1 MNLEIPVTRTRIIV
15 PRVRNDFLSR
25 PRLLDILDSLLEKK
39 IILVSAP
46 AGYGKTSLLVDF
58 ASRVK
63 IPVCWYAIDPLD
75 QDPLRFITYLIT
87 TIQQQFPSF
96 GKASFEALS
105 SSAQVKPDLD
115 YLVSA
120 IVNDAYDHI
129 NEHFLIVL
137 DDYHLVDQSDQ
148 VNHFISRFVQDVDEN
163 CHVIF
168 ASRTLLSLPDLPL
181 MVARSLAGGLS
192 FEELAF
198 SLPEIKGL
206 YKLVYQQ
213 ALDDIKA
220 EQLAAQT
227 EGWITGLLLTAQ
239 NPSADVD
246 IASLSHRTAGIGL
259 NEYFQQL
266 LVQNPI
272 PVQEFLLRSS
282 LLEEFDAGLC
292 QDAIGLPLDIYDV
305 EWENLMA
312 LALRYNLFVLPVGE
326 DGTWLR
332 YHHLFRDFLQ
342 ATMARER
349 PLEAEKIWLQIALIA
364 QKKGEWEQAYTIYRR
379 LNYVE
384 ELANLIEKA
393 GPSLT
398 VGGRLS
404 TLAEWL
410 DELPIEVIAKRP
422 ELVSLQ
428 GNVAVMKGDTK
439 QGIVLF
445 NQALSA
451 MKLPD
456 DREAMAR
463 TFTRRSAAYRMVGN
477 HSAAMNDGKQILSL
491 VKGDLILRNLEAD
504 AMRSIGVSLYQ
515 QGNAAEALPWLQN
528 SIEIYK
534 SIKDEKNEA
543 VVSLEAGVIHEAL
556 GNYSQAEN
564 LYEGAL
570 AFWRDTHNSVWQAN
584 VLNNLGVLQHLMGNY
599 EVATSTLEKA
609 MQHARLSGYQRLE
622 AFALAGIGDIYR
634 DLDAITE
641 AGDVYDK
648 ALDIAQRIEEKYLI
662 VYIHIAQAVITSL
675 NNHYAIALAQLAE
688 AEQAARDMQAAYE
701 ISLCQYE
708 KAFILIRQK
717 QYAEAVEILT
727 NCLDSFEKS
736 GYAIQA
742 DRARYLLMAS
752 KYFLDQKDEA
762 RALIRQIGTVENLTP
777 LVWVASQL
785 SGLFDGATRLRDVF
799 RPLERIRELVETFQN
814 RLPTLRR
821 RIREKASTVPFAPA
835 KLTIRTLGRMQ
846 VKVNG
851 KVITNALWQTQNA
864 RDLFFLLL
872 IHPEGLTKEFIGL
885 IFWPDASPEDVR
897 FRFKNTVYRVRKA
910 TGKDTILLQ
919 DDYYRFNTTLDYEYD
934 VEIFNQAIEQAELT
948 DDPDFKLN
956 YLNMAVNTYKGLYLP
971 ELEDTWVIPEREHLR
986 QVFQDAT
993 LQLAEIYMQQ
1003 KKYQHALDICMRVL
1017 NEDPS
1022 LEEAYRISMR
1032 VHAAMGNTALVARQF
1047 ERCVQVLADEIG
1059 VAPSPQTQNLYQT
1072 LLK

>member
-1 MNLEIPVTRTRIIV
+1 MNLEIPITRTRIIV
-15 PRVRNDFLSR
+15 PRLRNDFLSR
-25 PRLLDILDSLLEKK
+25 PRLLDILDGLLEKK

-63 IPVCWYAIDPLD
+63 IPVCWYTIDPLD

-87 TIQQQFPSF
+87 TIQQRFPSF
-96 GKASFEALS
+96 GKASLESLS
-105 SSAQVKPDLD
+105 SSAQVRPDLD

-129 NEHFLIVL
+129 NEHFLIIL

-181 MVARSLAGGLS
+181 MVARSQAGGLS

-198 SLPEIKGL
+198 SLPEIKEL

-213 ALDDIKA
+213 SLDDIKA
-220 EQLAAQT
+220 EQLATQT

-239 NPSADVD
+239 NLKVEGD
-246 IASLSHRTAGIGL
+246 IVSLSRRTAGIGL

-266 LVQNPI
+266 LVQNPK

-282 LLEEFDAGLC
+282 LLEEFDANLC
-292 QDAIGLPLDIYDV
+292 QDAIGLPLDIFDV

-312 LALRYNLFVLPVGE
+312 LALRYNLFVLPIGE

-342 ATMARER
+342 ATMAREQ
-349 PLEAEKIWLQIALIA
+349 PIEAEKIWLQMALIA

-379 LNYVE
+379 LNYTE

-398 VGGRLS
+398 VGGRLA

-410 DELPIEVIAKRP
+410 DELPIEVISNRP

-439 QGIVLF
+439 QGVVLY

-463 TFTRRSAAYRMVGN
+463 TLTRRSASYRMMGN
-477 HSAAMNDGKQILSL
+477 HAAAMTDGKQILSL

-515 QGNAAEALPWLQN
+515 QGNASEALPWLQN
-528 SIEIYK
+528 AIEIYK
-534 SIKDEKNEA
+534 SIKDQKNEA

-556 GNYSQAEN
+556 GNYNQAES

-570 AFWRDTHNSVWQAN
+570 NFWRETHNSVWQAN

-609 MQHARLSGYQRLE
+609 LQHARLSGYQRLE

-634 DLDAITE
+634 DLDAIDE
-641 AGDVYDK
+641 AGEVYSK

-675 NNHYAIALAQLAE
+675 NLNFSLALAQLAE
-688 AEQAARDMQAAYE
+688 AEQAASDMQAAFE

-708 KAFILIRQK
+708 RAFILIRQK
-717 QYAEAVEILT
+717 QFPEAIKILT
-727 NCLDSFEKS
+727 GCLESFEKN

-742 DRARYLLMAS
+742 DRTRYLLMAARS
-752 KYFLDQKDEA
+752 FTNQKKEA
-762 RALIRQIGTVENLTP
+762 GTLVKSIGTAENLTP
-777 LVWVASQL
+777 LIWVASQL
-785 SGLFDGATRLRDVF
+785 SSLFEFESTSNELH
-799 RPLERIRELVETFQN
+799 PTLERIRELVKSFQN

-835 KLTIRTLGRMQ
+835 RLTIRTLGRMQ
-846 VKVNG
+846 VRVNG
-851 KVITNALWQTQNA
+851 KVISNALWQTQNA
-864 RDLFFLLL
+864 RDLFFLLF
-872 IHPEGLTKEFIGL
+872 IHPEGLTKESIGL
-885 IFWPDASPEDVR
+885 IFWPEASPDDVR

-919 DDYYRFNTTLDYEYD
+919 DDYYRFNTELDYEYD
-934 VEIFNQAIEQAELT
+934 VENFSKAIEQAELT
-948 DDPDFKLN
+948 DDPEAKVN
-956 YLNMAVNTYKGLYLP
+956 YLNLAVNIYKGAYLP
-971 ELEDTWVIPEREHLR
+971 ELEDTWVIPEREHLH
-986 QVFQDAT
+986 QVYQDAT
-993 LQLAEIYMQQ
+993 LQLAEIYSQQ
-1003 KKYQHALDICMRVL
+1003 KKYQQALDVCMRIL
-1017 NEDPS
+1017 SEDPG

-1032 VHAAMGNTALVARQF
+1032 VHASMGNTAMVARQF
-1047 ERCVQVLADEIG
+1047 ERCVQYLADEIG
-1059 VAPSPQTQNLYQT
+1059 VAPSPQTQKLYQS